1 MALSTLSLLA
11 LIGAVDVTSW
21 EGVDCPA
28 SALLERLGSTPTT
41 NPVRVAMRRRGAA
54 YVGVVEVTRDGRVRS
69 SVLEATTCAEL
80 IETLALRATLASAP
94 EPRRDSPP
102 APLASA
108 LTPRTSPEAAL
119 PAEVHRR
126 LPKATAPLRS
136 TAALRPTA
144 VAPDEYPRPPRMT
157 ALVPTT
163 DEMRPPAVAAEAH
176 PSTPRATALLRTTV
190 EIRPPAVAAEA
201 HPSTTPPTAPLPT
214 TAEERLST
222 PPALTDAVI
231 GSSAEAD
238 PVVSVEVTSLS
249 AREVA
254 TPTVVKP
261 DVHLELGA
269 SAVLLAGPA
278 PVASFGGAAVLS
290 VASAR
295 LPLRIELVLL
305 HARTPTVVVGPA
317 TASFSVS
324 LARLGLCGE
333 PLRLGRLALGGCG
346 AVAGGALWGRGDAS
360 DAITEPREVLLP
372 WLDLSVSALAA
383 FTLSASLR
391 LVARLGPTFPI
402 TRHLFVFDSPLVRVH
417 AVGPVGLE
425 GGLGLVFAP

>member
-163 DEMRPPAVAAEAH
+163 DEM
-176 PSTPRATALLRTTV
+176 
-190 EIRPPAVAAEA
+190 RPPAVAAEA